1 VRLSHF
7 GRKIRELEGRLM
19 RIRYAVTES
28 PLGFV
33 LVAATERG
41 LCRVAVARSRA
52 ALHDELGR
60 AFPRATLE
68 RAGADFEPHVT
79 HVLQSIRSSGAAL
92 SMPLD
97 VRATPFQRR
106 VWGALREIPRGET
119 RSYSE
124 IARSIGKPNAAR
136 AVGGACAKNPMALLI
151 PCHRAVREDGELAGY
166 AWGVDVKRR
175 LLDLE
180 RSGLS
185 KTRAGSVE

>member
-1 VRLSHF
+1 
-7 GRKIRELEGRLM
+7 M

-33 LVAATERG
+33 LVAATDRG
-41 LCRVAVARSRA
+41 LCRVAVARSCETLRDDLA
-52 ALHDELGR
+52 R

-68 RAGADFEPHVT
+68 PAGADFEPHVA
-79 HVLQSIRSSGAAL
+79 HVLQSIGSGGAAL
-92 SMPLD
+92 PMPLD

-124 IARSIGKPNAAR
+124 IARSIGKPKAAR
-136 AVGGACAKNPMALLI
+136 AVGGACAKNPIALLI
-151 PCHRAVREDGELAGY
+151 PCHRAVRENGELAGY

-180 RSGLS
+180 RSKLR
-185 KTRAGSVE
+185 KPPAGSVE